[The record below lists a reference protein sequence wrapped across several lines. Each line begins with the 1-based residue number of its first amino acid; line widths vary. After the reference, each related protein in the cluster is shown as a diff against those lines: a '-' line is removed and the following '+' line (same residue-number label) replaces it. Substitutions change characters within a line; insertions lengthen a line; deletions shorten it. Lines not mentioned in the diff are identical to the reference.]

1 MKKRFKLIPAVMVLL
16 TTSYTVWGQAGKNQV
31 TYTID
36 GGTFHHQQITI
47 NADPK
52 VMENGAFTNTVGN
65 YLEINLGDKAMNIKN
80 GTKWGLNIVFNKAST
95 GTAKVNDPIP
105 KGVLDHQVY
114 FTLEVQVN
122 GETKFLGV
130 DLQKPAKTPGT
141 ITITR
146 FGSVGGT
153 VEGNF
158 QGTVTDAAGIKY
170 TITGGHFVAGRKS

>member
-1 MKKRFKLIPAVMVLL
+1 MVLL
-16 TTSYTVWGQAGKNQV
+16 TISYTVWGQAGKNQV

-52 VMENGAFTNTVGN
+52 VMENGAFINTVGN
-65 YLEINLGDKAMNIKN
+65 YLEINLSDKAMNIKN

-114 FTLEVQVN
+114 FNLEVQVN
-122 GETKFLGV
+122 GETKFLGI

-146 FGSVGGT
+146 FGSVGGP

-158 QGTVTDAAGIKY
+158 QGTVTDAACIKY
-170 TITGGHFVAGRKS
+170 TINGISYHIFSGLGPN

>member
-1 MKKRFKLIPAVMVLL
+1 MVLL
-16 TTSYTVWGQAGKNQV
+16 TISYTVWGQAGKNQV

-52 VMENGAFTNTVGN
+52 VMENGAFINTVGN
-65 YLEINLGDKAMNIKN
+65 YLEINLSDKAMNIKN

-114 FTLEVQVN
+114 FNLEVQVN
-122 GETKFLGV
+122 GETKFLGI

-146 FGSVGGT
+146 FGSVGGP

-158 QGTVTDAAGIKY
+158 QGTVTDAACIKY
-170 TITGGHFVAGRKS
+170 TITGGHFVATVKDRIRL